1 MSTFMTRSFT
11 AMSLA
16 VPLAMTLTCFALS
29 SCATDMP
36 ISTSFDSSAGL
47 ASCEILGDGFVLT
60 GGRRIPLEAFVLE
73 LRQATRAMT
82 SDELSRYVV
91 AIGFNPN
98 VEAGIAA
105 KNISDG
111 REYLLRQ
118 LEIMGVRQART

>member
-1 MSTFMTRSFT
+1 MSMFLTRSLGPMSLT
-11 AMSLA
+11 AMLA
-16 VPLAMTLTCFALS
+16 CFALS

-47 ASCEILGDGFVLT
+47 ASCEILGDGFVVT
-60 GGRRIPLEAFVLE
+60 GDRRIPLEAFVLE
-73 LRQATRAMT
+73 LRQTTRTMT

-91 AIGFNPN
+91 AIGFNPK
-98 VEAGIAA
+98 VEDGIAA

-118 LEIMGVRQART
+118 LQIMGVRQAGT